1 MKTSIFLCAFLYW
14 YSASLWAQEG
24 IIMTVNGPI
33 APSDM
38 GLTLIHEHVL
48 VDFVGVDRTG
58 HHRWNRPDVI
68 QVALPY
74 LKEIKRWD
82 VQTFVEC
89 TPAYIGRDPLLLREL
104 SQSTEINFIT
114 NTGYYGA
121 ADNKFLPAHAHSESA
136 EQLAERWVVEWEKGI
151 NGTDVRPGFIKI
163 GVQDGP
169 LSNLHVKL
177 ITAAAKAHQQTGL
190 TIASHTGSAVPA
202 FEQLE
207 VLEREGVSAKAF
219 IWVHAQ
225 SESDYDLHVEAARK
239 GAWISLDGLN
249 DSNVEAYLKMI
260 VNLKQ
265 QGFLHKTLVSHDAG
279 WYSPGEKSG
288 GNFRGYTT
296 LFDTFIPLLKQ
307 SNFTEE
313 DLQQLLILNPRNAFE
328 IRIRKKE

>member
-1 MKTSIFLCAFLYW
+1 MKTIIFLCVTLWW
-14 YSASLWAQEG
+14 YPTNLWAQEG
-24 IIMTVNGPI
+24 IIMTVKGPI

-38 GLTLIHEHVL
+38 GLSLIHEHVL
-48 VDFVGVDRTG
+48 VDFIGADSTG
-58 HHRWNRPDVI
+58 YHRWNRPEVI
-68 QVALPY
+68 QVALPF
-74 LKEIKRWD
+74 LKEIKKYG

-104 SQSTEINFIT
+104 SQFTEINMIT

-121 ADNKFLPAHAHSESA
+121 ADNKFLPAHAYRESA
-136 EQLAERWVVEWEKGI
+136 EQLAERWVMEWENGI

-169 LSNLHVKL
+169 LSELHVKL
-177 ITAAAKAHQQTGL
+177 VTAAAKAHLQTGL

-207 VLEREGVSAKAF
+207 VLEKEGISAKAF

-225 SESDYDLHVEAARK
+225 SESNYDLHVEAARK
-239 GAWISLDGLN
+239 GAWVSLDGLN
-249 DSNVEAYLKMI
+249 DSNAEAYLKMV
-260 VNLKQ
+260 VNLKR

-279 WYSPGEKSG
+279 WYSPGEKNG

-296 LFDTFIPLLKQ
+296 LFEKFIPLLKK
-307 SNFTEE
+307 SDFTEE
-313 DLQQLLILNPRNAFE
+313 DLQQLLILNPQNAFE
-328 IRIRKKE
+328 IRIRKN